1 MTGISIHA
9 PREGSDFSQCSH
21 TSRFGQFLSTLPAR
35 GATCTHTRG
44 FYYAHYFYPRS
55 PRGERRFVIWVLLP
69 MSTPFLS
76 TLPARGATAAPP
88 LELTDRRFLST
99 LPARGATIH
108 ERRNGTSVQFLSTL
122 PARGATAH
130 KDEILAGKGIS
141 IHAPREGSD
150 GGNCAFLPAY

>member
-1 MTGISIHA
+1 MIWVLL
-9 PREGSDFSQCSH
+9 PM
-21 TSRFGQFLSTLPAR
+21 ST
-35 GATCTHTRG
+35 H
-44 FYYAHYFYPRS
+44 FYPRS
-55 PRGERRFVIWVLLP
+55 PRGERRLLLP
-69 MSTPFLS
+69 LN
-76 TLPARGATAAPP
+76 LQI
-88 LELTDRRFLST
+88 DDFLST